1 LISAATRLQGIFF
14 WDFFIYLIEGLVFL
28 RPNDRISLRA
38 GVPRCPSAPC
48 LDIAARPPYVIEA
61 LDSMT
66 PASEEFRRDVLQPLR
81 DVLKLKIRPCP
92 VCGKARKLMFLCRQ
106 HE

>member
-1 LISAATRLQGIFF
+1 MTATTYITALKN
-14 WDFFIYLIEGLVFL
+14 GLK
-28 RPNDRISLRA
+28 DA
-38 GVPRCPSAPC
+38 
-48 LDIAARPPYVIEA
+48 IAVIEA

-81 DVLKLKIRPCP
+81 DILKLNIRPCP
-92 VCGKARKLMFLCRQ
+92 ICGKARKFVSLCPQ

>member
-1 LISAATRLQGIFF
+1 MTATTYITALKK
-14 WDFFIYLIEGLVFL
+14 GLK
-28 RPNDRISLRA
+28 DAI
-38 GVPRCPSAPC
+38 
-48 LDIAARPPYVIEA
+48 DVIEA

-81 DVLKLKIRPCP
+81 DVLKLKIQPCP
-92 VCGKARKLMFLCRQ
+92 VCGKARKFESFCPQ

>member
-1 LISAATRLQGIFF
+1 MTATTYITALKK
-14 WDFFIYLIEGLVFL
+14 GLK
-28 RPNDRISLRA
+28 DAI
-38 GVPRCPSAPC
+38 
-48 LDIAARPPYVIEA
+48 DVIEA

-92 VCGKARKLMFLCRQ
+92 VCGKRGVRPCSFARNMSDWARSQ
-106 HE
+106 HKGSPR

>member
-1 LISAATRLQGIFF
+1 MTATTYITALKN
-14 WDFFIYLIEGLVFL
+14 GLK
-28 RPNDRISLRA
+28 DA
-38 GVPRCPSAPC
+38 
-48 LDIAARPPYVIEA
+48 LDVIEA

-66 PASEEFRRDVLQPLR
+66 PASEDFRRNVLQPLR

-92 VCGKARKLMFLCRQ
+92 VCGRARKFVSHYPQ